1 LDVFKEVRISML
13 FTELVHAIHPHLM
26 KDADV
31 PDFMRNLI
39 QMLCDIPEEDWST
52 KKDPS
57 SEQSNK
63 DSSLRKF
70 YTKGPTKKLAK
81 SMLGRLTRD
90 NFIESIYHDDYAA
103 ERTDVVLESLAEDI
117 QPFVNDVDK
126 DNVGEALFDLFK
138 QSLEFIVNPELEN
151 DRKLSAAKTKSQK
164 AKGLYGSGLL
174 DDCRYT
180 CSIPGCGKHLQVIN
194 DKNHAVD
201 DYEIARINAGKKSI
215 YENLIAVCHD
225 CFQSYVF
232 KHKKAEEKEL
242 QIIKK
247 LQTDAR
253 STRCT
258 LDEVAIEKGITQ
270 VIEKLSKAKPDEL
283 TELNYDAVS
292 VPEKIDETLH
302 HFLVHEVKGNV
313 VKYFLFIKQ
322 TMKDMVQKKQLSD
335 DLLRAQIKESYRKLS
350 DKKISPELIYSSLSE
365 RLRNITKQDIRFCY
379 IVISYFIQSCEVFN
393 VTTK

>member
-1 LDVFKEVRISML
+1 M

-81 SMLGRLTRD
+81 SMLGRLTKD
-90 NFIESIYHDDYAA
+90 NFIESIYHDENFN
-103 ERTDVVLESLAEDI
+103 ERTDVVLDSLVEDI
-117 QPFVNDVDK
+117 QPFIDDVNK
-126 DNVGEALFDLFK
+126 DNVGEVLFDLFK

-151 DRKLSAAKTKSQK
+151 DRLLASAKTGSAR

-174 DDCRYT
+174 DDCRHA
-180 CSIPGCGKHLQVIN
+180 CSMPGCGKHLQVVN

-201 DYEIARINAGKKSI
+201 DYEIASINAGKTSS
-215 YENLIAVCHD
+215 YENLIAMCHD

-232 KHKKAEEKEL
+232 KHVKVEEQEL
-242 QIIKK
+242 QTIKK

-253 STRCT
+253 STRRT
-258 LDEVAIEKGITQ
+258 LDEVAIEKGIAQ
-270 VIEKLSKAKPDEL
+270 VIENLSKAKPGQL
-283 TELNYDAVS
+283 LALNYDAVS
-292 VPEKIDETLH
+292 VPEKIDEDLH
-302 HFLVHEVKGNV
+302 AFLVYEVTGHV
-313 VKYFLFIKQ
+313 ARYFLFIEKTMQDLVRRKQ
-322 TMKDMVQKKQLSD
+322 FSD
-335 DLLRAQIKESYRKLS
+335 DLFRAQIKESYRKLAE
-350 DKKISPELIYSSLSE
+350 KGNSPETIYSALSE
-365 RLRNITKQDIRFCY
+365 RLRRITKQDIRFCS
-379 IVISYFIQSCEVFN
+379 IVISYFIQACEVFDAS
-393 VTTK
+393 TK

>member
-1 LDVFKEVRISML
+1 ML

-57 SEQSNK
+57 SEQANK

-81 SMLGRLTRD
+81 SMLGRLTKD
-90 NFIESIYHDDYAA
+90 NFIESVYHDDDFNEHTA
-103 ERTDVVLESLAEDI
+103 VVIDSLVEDI
-117 QPFVNDVDK
+117 QPFADDVDK
-126 DNVGEALFDLFK
+126 DNVGEMLFDLFK
-138 QSLEFIVNPELEN
+138 KSLEFIVNPELEN
-151 DRKLSAAKTKSQK
+151 DRKLASAKTVSAK
-164 AKGLYGSGLL
+164 AKGQYGPSLL

-180 CSIPGCGKHLQVIN
+180 CSMPSCGKHLQVVN
-194 DKNHAVD
+194 DKNQAVD

>member
-1 LDVFKEVRISML
+1 MM

-81 SMLGRLTRD
+81 SMLGRLTKD
-90 NFIESIYHDDYAA
+90 NFIESIYHDENFN
-103 ERTDVVLESLAEDI
+103 ERTDVVLDSLIEDI
-117 QPFVNDVDK
+117 QPFIDDVNK
-126 DNVGEALFDLFK
+126 DNVGDVLFDLFK

-151 DRKLSAAKTKSQK
+151 DRLLASAKTGSAK

-174 DDCRYT
+174 DDCRHA
-180 CSIPGCGKHLQVIN
+180 CSMPGCDKHLQVLN

-201 DYEIARINAGKKSI
+201 DYEIVGINAGKPSS
-215 YENLIAVCHD
+215 YENLIALCHD
-225 CFQSYVF
+225 CFYKYVF
-232 KHKKAEEKEL
+232 KHTKAEEKEL
-242 QIIKK
+242 QKIKK

-253 STRCT
+253 STRRT
-258 LDEVAIEKGITQ
+258 LDEVAIEKGIAQ
-270 VIEKLSKAKPDEL
+270 VIDNLSKAKPGQFVA
-283 TELNYDAVS
+283 LNYDAVS
-292 VPEKIDETLH
+292 VPEKIDGDLH
-302 HFLVHEVKGNV
+302 SFLIYEVIGH
-313 VKYFLFIKQ
+313 FLFIEKTMQDLVRRKQ
-322 TMKDMVQKKQLSD
+322 FSD
-335 DLLRAQIKESYRKLS
+335 DLLRAQIKESYRKLAE
-350 DKKISPELIYSSLSE
+350 KKNSPETIYSALSE
-365 RLRNITKQDIRFCY
+365 RLRGITKQDIRFCY

-393 VTTK
+393 ATTK

>member
-1 LDVFKEVRISML
+1 M
-13 FTELVHAIHPHLM
+13 
-26 KDADV
+26 
-31 PDFMRNLI
+31 
-39 QMLCDIPEEDWST
+39 
-52 KKDPS
+52 
-57 SEQSNK
+57 
-63 DSSLRKF
+63 
-70 YTKGPTKKLAK
+70 
-81 SMLGRLTRD
+81 
-90 NFIESIYHDDYAA
+90 
-103 ERTDVVLESLAEDI
+103 
-117 QPFVNDVDK
+117 
-126 DNVGEALFDLFK
+126 
-138 QSLEFIVNPELEN
+138 
-151 DRKLSAAKTKSQK
+151 
-164 AKGLYGSGLL
+164 
-174 DDCRYT
+174 
-180 CSIPGCGKHLQVIN
+180 QVIN

>member
-1 LDVFKEVRISML
+1 ML

-52 KKDPS
+52 KKDLS

-90 NFIESIYHDDYAA
+90 NFIESIYHDDYAT

-117 QPFVNDVDK
+117 QPFVDDVDK

-151 DRKLSAAKTKSQK
+151 DRKLSAAKTKSLK

-174 DDCRYT
+174 DDCKHA
-180 CSIPGCGKHLQVIN
+180 CSIPGCGKHLQVVN

-201 DYEIARINAGKKSI
+201 DYEIASINTERASS
-215 YENLIAVCHD
+215 YENLVAVCHD
-225 CFQSYVF
+225 CFQSYTF
-232 KHKKAEEKEL
+232 NHIKAEEKEL
-242 QIIKK
+242 QTIKK
-247 LQTDAR
+247 LQIDAR
-253 STRCT
+253 STRRI

-270 VIEKLSKAKPDEL
+270 VVINLSKAKPGEL
-283 TELNYDAVS
+283 LELNYDAVS
-292 VPEKIDETLH
+292 VPEKVDEGLH
-302 HFLVHEVKGNV
+302 SFLVYEVKGHV
-313 VKYFLFIKQ
+313 TKYFLFIEK
-322 TMKDMVQKKQLSD
+322 TMQDLARRNQFSD
-335 DLLRAQIKESYRKLS
+335 DLLRAQIKESYRKLAE
-350 DKKISPELIYSSLSE
+350 KRNSPETIYSALSE
-365 RLRNITKQDIRFCY
+365 RLRSITKQDIRFCA

-393 VTTK
+393 VTAK

>member
-1 LDVFKEVRISML
+1 ML

-39 QMLCDIPEEDWST
+39 QMLCDIPEDDWST

-57 SEQSNK
+57 SEQANK

-81 SMLGRLTRD
+81 SMLGRLTKD
-90 NFIESIYHDDYAA
+90 NFIESVYHDDDFNEHTA
-103 ERTDVVLESLAEDI
+103 VVIDSLVEDI
-117 QPFVNDVDK
+117 QPFADDVDK
-126 DNVGEALFDLFK
+126 DNVGEILFDLFK
-138 QSLEFIVNPELEN
+138 KSLEFIVNPELEN
-151 DRKLSAAKTKSQK
+151 DRKLASAKTVSAK
-164 AKGLYGSGLL
+164 AKGQYGPSLL

-180 CSIPGCGKHLQVIN
+180 CSMPSCGKHLQVVN
-194 DKNHAVD
+194 DKNQAVD

-322 TMKDMVQKKQLSD
+322 TMKDVVQRKQLSD
-335 DLLRAQIKESYRKLS
+335 SLLRAQIKESYRKLS

>member
-1 LDVFKEVRISML
+1 ML

-39 QMLCDIPEEDWST
+39 QMLCDIPEDDWST

-81 SMLGRLTRD
+81 SMLGRLTRN
-90 NFIESIYHDDYAA
+90 NFLESIYHDDYAA

-117 QPFVNDVDK
+117 QPFVDDVDK

-151 DRKLSAAKTKSQK
+151 DRRLSAAKTKSVK

-174 DDCRYT
+174 DDCKHA
-180 CSIPGCGKHLQVIN
+180 CSMPGCGKHLQVVN

-201 DYEIARINAGKKSI
+201 DYEIASINKDKTSS
-215 YENLIAVCHD
+215 YENLVAVCHD
-225 CFQSYVF
+225 CFQSYIF
-232 KHKKAEEKEL
+232 NHMKAEEKEL
-242 QIIKK
+242 QTIKR
-247 LQTDAR
+247 LQIDAR
-253 STRCT
+253 STRRT

-270 VIEKLSKAKPDEL
+270 VVINLSKAKPGQL
-283 TELNYDAVS
+283 LELNYDAVS
-292 VPEKIDETLH
+292 VPEKIDEDLH
-302 HFLVHEVKGNV
+302 SFLVYEVKGHV
-313 VKYFLFIKQ
+313 TKYFLFIEMAMQDLARRKQ
-322 TMKDMVQKKQLSD
+322 FSD
-335 DLLRAQIKESYRKLS
+335 DLLRAQIKESYRKLAE
-350 DKKISPELIYSSLSE
+350 KKNGPEMIYSALSE
-365 RLRNITKQDIRFCY
+365 RLRNITKQDIRFCA

>member
-1 LDVFKEVRISML
+1 ML

-57 SEQSNK
+57 SEQANK

-90 NFIESIYHDDYAA
+90 NFIESVYHDDDFNEHTA
-103 ERTDVVLESLAEDI
+103 VVIDSLVEDI
-117 QPFVNDVDK
+117 QPFADDVDK
-126 DNVGEALFDLFK
+126 DNVGEILFDLFK
-138 QSLEFIVNPELEN
+138 KSLEFIVNPELEN
-151 DRKLSAAKTKSQK
+151 DRKLASAKTVSAK
-164 AKGLYGSGLL
+164 AKGQYGPSLL

-180 CSIPGCGKHLQVIN
+180 CSMPSCGKHLQVVN
-194 DKNHAVD
+194 DKNQAVD

>member
-1 LDVFKEVRISML
+1 ML

-117 QPFVNDVDK
+117 QPFVDDVDK

-174 DDCRYT
+174 DDCRYA
-180 CSIPGCGKHLQVIN
+180 CSIPGCGKHLQVVN

-201 DYEIARINAGKKSI
+201 DYEIASINIDKASS
-215 YENLIAVCHD
+215 YENLVAVCHD
-225 CFQSYVF
+225 CFQNYTF
-232 KHKKAEEKEL
+232 NHMKAEEREL
-242 QIIKK
+242 QTIKR
-247 LQTDAR
+247 LQVDAR
-253 STRCT
+253 STRRT

-270 VIEKLSKAKPDEL
+270 VVINLSKAKPGQL
-283 TELNYDAVS
+283 LELNYDAVS
-292 VPEKIDETLH
+292 VPEKIDEDLH
-302 HFLVHEVKGNV
+302 SFLVYEVKGHV
-313 VKYFLFIKQ
+313 TKYFLFIEKAMQDLARRKQ
-322 TMKDMVQKKQLSD
+322 FSD
-335 DLLRAQIKESYRKLS
+335 DLLRAQIKESYRKLAE
-350 DKKISPELIYSSLSE
+350 KKNSPEMIYSALSE
-365 RLRNITKQDIRFCY
+365 RLRNITKQDIRFCA

-393 VTTK
+393 VTAK

>member
-1 LDVFKEVRISML
+1 ML

-81 SMLGRLTRD
+81 SMLGRLTRN
-90 NFIESIYHDDYAA
+90 NFIEAIYHDDNFN

-126 DNVGEALFDLFK
+126 DNVGETLFDLFK

-151 DRKLSAAKTKSQK
+151 DRKMLLAKTGSAK
-164 AKGLYGSGLL
+164 AKGTYGAGLL
-174 DDCRYT
+174 DDCRHI
-180 CSIPGCGKHLQVIN
+180 CSVPGCAKHLQVVN
-194 DKNHAVD
+194 DRNYAID
-201 DYEIARINAGKKSI
+201 AYEIASINTGKMSK
-215 YENLIAVCHD
+215 YEDLIAMCHG
-225 CFQSYVF
+225 CFQNYVF
-232 KHKKAEEKEL
+232 NQKKEDEKAL
-242 QIIKK
+242 KTIKK
-247 LQTDAR
+247 LQIDAR
-253 STRCT
+253 STRRT
-258 LDEVAIEKGITQ
+258 LDEIAIEKGITQ
-270 VIEKLSKAKPDEL
+270 VIMNLSKAKPGQL
-283 TELNYDAVS
+283 LELNYDAVS
-292 VPEKIDETLH
+292 VPEKIDEDLH
-302 HFLVHEVKGNV
+302 FFLVYEVKSHV
-313 VKYFLFIKQ
+313 TKYFLFIEKTMQDLTRRKQ
-322 TMKDMVQKKQLSD
+322 FSD
-335 DLLRAQIKESYRKLS
+335 DLLRAQIKESYRKLAE
-350 DKKISPELIYSSLSE
+350 KKNNPETIYAALSE
-365 RLRNITKQDIRFCY
+365 RLRSITKQDIRFCA

-393 VTTK
+393 AITK

>member
-1 LDVFKEVRISML
+1 ML

-57 SEQSNK
+57 SEQANK

-81 SMLGRLTRD
+81 SMLDRLTKD
-90 NFIESIYHDDYAA
+90 NFIESVYHDDDFNEHTA
-103 ERTDVVLESLAEDI
+103 VVIDSLVEDI
-117 QPFVNDVDK
+117 QPFADDVDK
-126 DNVGEALFDLFK
+126 DNVGEMLFDLFK
-138 QSLEFIVNPELEN
+138 KSLEFIVNPELEN
-151 DRKLSAAKTKSQK
+151 DRKLVSAKTVSAK
-164 AKGLYGSGLL
+164 AKGQYGPSLL

-180 CSIPGCGKHLQVIN
+180 CSMPSCGKHLQVVN
-194 DKNHAVD
+194 DKNQAVD

-322 TMKDMVQKKQLSD
+322 TMKDVVQRKQLSD
-335 DLLRAQIKESYRKLS
+335 SLLRAQIKESYRKLS